1 MRGVDLLRGVGSFIF
16 IVPVLFAFIVIILL
30 VLLVLLVLFFI
41 VFVMNGD
48 AVRN

>member
-1 MRGVDLLRGVGSFIF
+1 MRGVDLLRDVGSFIF

-30 VLLVLLVLFFI
+30 VLLVLFFI